1 MTLIIPLG
9 KIKQQ
14 DMARVGG
21 KALALAM
28 MAQYSL
34 NVPEALCVTTEA
46 YHAYVTMSG
55 LRERIL
61 LELNRKQ
68 FEDMRW
74 EELWDTSLRI
84 RNMFLTTPL
93 PASLALELEQSIAP
107 VFARKAAVVRS
118 SAPGEDS
125 ARTSFAGLH
134 ESYVNIKGIESIIEH
149 IRLVWAS
156 LWSDAALLYRK
167 ELGLNVEKS
176 MMAVVIQEIIA
187 GEESGVAFGKNPLN
201 ESEAVIEAI
210 YGLNQGLVDGS
221 VEPDRWIIDRATG
234 EILSHT
240 PAQRARALVAC
251 SAGVRFE
258 PLPSARAETP
268 PLTDDKI
275 NTVFSLVIEAESL
288 FDAPQDVEWTFRGN
302 RIHALQSRPITARK
316 TEKAEDQRSWYL
328 SLRRSFDNL
337 KALRSKIEN
346 ELLPAMILEAARLAD
361 RNLSQLADHELIC
374 EITERSEIHNKWID
388 SYWSDFIPFAHGMRL
403 FGQIYN
409 DVVRPA
415 DPYEFM
421 DILGSDTMVSIER
434 NRMLQDMA
442 SIIQRDEYL
451 AAALRSGSEIEHAV
465 FNKMLDEF
473 AEKYA
478 DVVTGTAQAGKQ
490 KHALMRILMEMASHP
505 AAEKQ
510 THPAGRAERMDAFIK
525 RFPEEQRARAQE
537 LIDLARASYRMR
549 DDDNLYLGKI
559 EQQLNRALDEARR
572 RLIACKL
579 PDIELLTVEELC
591 AVLENPK
598 YVPAQ
603 KSAQQ
608 KIAGEFTIKPRQLVG
623 QPAGAGI
630 GRGKARVIT
639 RSSELFD
646 FKSGEILVC
655 DAVDPAM
662 TFVVPLSS
670 GIVERRGGMLIHGAI
685 IAREYGIACVTG
697 VPDATALIHT
707 GDQLTVDGYLG
718 IVTVGKHAL

>member
-1 MTLIIPLG
+1 MTLIIPLS

-21 KALALAM
+21 KAVALAM
-28 MAQYSL
+28 MAQHSL
-34 NVPEALCVTTEA
+34 NVPEALCVTTDA
-46 YHAYVTMSG
+46 YNSYVTTTG

-93 PASLALELEQSIAP
+93 PATLALELEQSIAP

-118 SAPGEDS
+118 SALGEDS

-134 ESYVNIKGIESIIEH
+134 ESYVNINGTASIIEH
-149 IRLVWAS
+149 VRLVWAS
-156 LWSDAALLYRK
+156 LWSDAALLYRQ
-167 ELGLNVEKS
+167 ELGLNIEKS
-176 MMAVVIQEIIA
+176 MMSVVIQEIIN

-201 ESEAVIEAI
+201 ESETVIEAI

-221 VEPDRWIIDRATG
+221 VEPDRWIVDRATG

-240 PAQRARALVAC
+240 PAQRTRALVAFP
-251 SAGVRFE
+251 AGVRFE
-258 PLPSARAETP
+258 PLSAAKAETP
-268 PLTDDKI
+268 PLSDDKI
-275 NTVFSLVIEAESL
+275 SAVFELVMEAEKL

-346 ELLPAMILEAARLAD
+346 ELIPAMILESSRLAETD
-361 RNLSQLADHELIC
+361 LSQLADHDLAR
-374 EITERSEIHNKWID
+374 EISKRSEIHKKWVD

-403 FGQIYN
+403 FGQVYN
-409 DVVRPA
+409 DVIRPA

-421 DILGSDTMVSIER
+421 DLLGSDTMVSIER
-434 NRMLQDMA
+434 NRMLQEMA
-442 SIIQRDEYL
+442 LIIQRDTSL
-451 AAALRSGSEIEHAV
+451 AAALRSGSEIEHAA
-465 FNKMLDEF
+465 FKRMLDEF
-473 AEKYA
+473 VEKYA
-478 DVVTGTAQAGKQ
+478 EVATGTAQTEKQ
-490 KHALMRILMEMASHP
+490 KHALIRILLEMASRP
-505 AAEKQ
+505 EAEKQ
-510 THPAGRAERMDAFIK
+510 KNPSGRAERMDAFIK
-525 RFPEEQRARAQE
+525 RFPDEQQARAQE
-537 LIDLARASYRMR
+537 LLDLVRASYRMR

-559 EQQLNRALDEARR
+559 EHQLNRALDEARK
-572 RLIACKL
+572 RLIAGKL

-591 AVLENPK
+591 AVLENPA
-598 YVPAQ
+598 YVPAG
-603 KSAQQ
+603 KSAHQ
-608 KIAGEFTIKPRQLVG
+608 KRAKKYIIKPRQLVG
-623 QPAGAGI
+623 QPAGPGI
-630 GRGKARVIT
+630 GMGTARVIA

-646 FKSGEILVC
+646 FKAGEILVC
-655 DAVDPAM
+655 DAIDPAM
-662 TFVVPLSS
+662 TFVVPLTA

-697 VPDATALIHT
+697 VPDATELLHT

-718 IVTVGKHAL
+718 IVTIGKHSL